1 MGYADTHTQDIL
13 LQTFVHTFIHTF
25 TGGYRD
31 TDTTEDTRK
40 DTRDTGTGY
49 ATYAHSHLPRADTDT
64 WIRAGIH
71 AILVRDTRYEIRDT
85 RYER

>member
-25 TGGYRD
+25 IQRYGYDR
-31 TDTTEDTRK
+31 
-40 DTRDTGTGY
+40 GY
-49 ATYAHSHLPRADTDT
+49 AEGYARYWYGIRDLRSHT